1 MVHRPD
7 RVAHWASVL
16 QQWQRSGLT
25 KAAFCRRQG
34 VSLASFINW
43 LYTPSYRQA
52 VDRLLADS
60 PRSAPR
66 PGSPTPRLVPVVI
79 QADDP
84 VPVAILDPR
93 LEPALQ
99 VLLASGRRV
108 AVRPGFDPDTLA
120 CLVAT
125 LETHS

>member
-16 QQWQRSGLT
+16 QQWQSSGLT

-34 VSLASFINW
+34 VSLASFKNW
-43 LYTPSYRQA
+43 LYTPSYRQS

-60 PRSAPR
+60 PRSALP
-66 PGSPTPRLVPVVI
+66 PGSPPPRLVPVVI
-79 QADDP
+79 KADTP
-84 VPVAILDPR
+84 EPAAIPDPR

-120 CLVAT
+120 RLVAT